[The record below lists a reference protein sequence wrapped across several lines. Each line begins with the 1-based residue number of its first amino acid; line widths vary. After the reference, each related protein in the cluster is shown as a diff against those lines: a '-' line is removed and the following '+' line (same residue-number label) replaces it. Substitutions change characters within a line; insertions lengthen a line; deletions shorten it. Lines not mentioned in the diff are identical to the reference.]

1 MHQIQ
6 AGSYFT
12 NHLIQSRHHLCNMA
26 IDEDEKDIPQEEELV
41 GETEAIDEEENKDM
55 EHEEN

>member
-1 MHQIQ
+1 
-6 AGSYFT
+6 
-12 NHLIQSRHHLCNMA
+12 MA

-41 GETEAIDEEENKDM
+41 EETEAIHEEENKDM